1 MSSIL
6 AFVLMDHGGAA
17 KDDAWYSRV
26 FNRGVSADVRLKSS
40 AKIVIG
46 P

>member
-1 MSSIL
+1 
-6 AFVLMDHGGAA
+6 MDHGGASH
-17 KDDAWYSRV
+17 DDAWYSNV
-26 FNRGVSADVRLKSS
+26 FNRGVSADVRLKSG